1 MYGYFL
7 FGTSESPGTHLR
19 QVPAVPAVPAE
30 PVPVAAASVTAGTT
44 RGGSGGFF
52 LDRLAQGTPCYMF
65 FLHGFFNDIIY
76 IYIDIDIWVCIYI
89 YNIVK

>member
-7 FGTSESPGTHLR
+7 FGTSESPGTQLR

-30 PVPVAAASVTAGTT
+30 PVPLVAASVMAGTT

-52 LDRLAQGTPCYMF
+52 CGRLGQGTPCYMF
-65 FLHGFFNDIIY
+65 LFM
-76 IYIDIDIWVCIYI
+76 V
-89 YNIVK
+89 V